1 MRAGRNQ
8 LLAVRVDW
16 HVRDVNMTS
25 AECTNYFRRQSSMK
39 YLIQEMKGKYDEDFS
54 GWFMHVDGRQ

>member
-1 MRAGRNQ
+1 MYKTILGGKA
-8 LLAVRVDW
+8 D
-16 HVRDVNMTS
+16 
-25 AECTNYFRRQSSMK
+25 SMK